1 VPVSGF
7 DIAAFCIF
15 MHPGC
20 GDDSLDAAAAA
31 DADDD
36 DDDVMAITMAIT
48 HYICSNDNVGFGF
61 G

>member
-15 MHPGC
+15 MHPGYD
-20 GDDSLDAAAAA
+20 DDSR

-36 DDDVMAITMAIT
+36 DVMPITMAIT
-48 HYICSNDNVGFGF
+48 HYICSNDDVGFGF
-61 G
+61 PRCVCHGI